1 MLGKMK
7 RIVAA
12 KDPTLGFYEEHI
24 RPIVTR
30 RWNILNTPLHM
41 AAFAL
46 NPKWYAQLGGRGLP
60 CDDPEV
66 LDGFT
71 RAIDKMYSAQNAS
84 TLRAQFLDFT
94 NLRGPNLGKPQAR
107 LDRVVLAQRDPIGWW
122 TWHGRDTPE
131 LKILASRLLSQVAS
145 SSTAERNW
153 STYSYIHSIKR
164 NRLTSKRAEK
174 LVTVHH
180 ALRLADRQTP
190 EYRQTPALRWD
201 VEPED
206 VAQIDEDDMAPGL
219 VGVPL
224 DETTLPVE
232 DDSEEDS
239 DFDAMAVEAE

>member
-1 MLGKMK
+1 M
-7 RIVAA
+7 
-12 KDPTLGFYEEHI
+12 D
-24 RPIVTR
+24 
-30 RWNILNTPLHM
+30 
-41 AAFAL
+41 
-46 NPKWYAQLGGRGLP
+46 GRELP
-60 CDDPEV
+60 CDDLRV

-71 RAIDKMYSAQNAS
+71 RVIDKMYSAQDAS

-94 NLRGPNLGKPQAR
+94 NLRSPNLGKPQAR
-107 LDRVVLAQRDPIGWW
+107 LDRVVLAQRDLIGWW

-145 SSTAERNW
+145 FSAAERNW

-180 ALRLADRQTP
+180 TLRFVDRQTP

-206 VAQIDEDDMAPGL
+206 VAQIDEDDIALGL

-224 DETTLPVE
+224 DETMLP
-232 DDSEEDS
+232 EEDF
-239 DFDAMAVEAE
+239 DFDAMD